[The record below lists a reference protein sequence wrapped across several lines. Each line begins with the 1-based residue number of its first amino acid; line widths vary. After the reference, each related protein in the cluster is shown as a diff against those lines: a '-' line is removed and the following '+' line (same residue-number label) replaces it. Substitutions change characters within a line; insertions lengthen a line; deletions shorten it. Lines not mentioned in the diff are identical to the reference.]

1 MCILCITHIQ
11 EFGLGARMSSN
22 VASAVVVAAIAAI
35 KLLPIGAAAYYTTC
49 GSAVH
54 ARARARGLGSTDTDR
69 PKREHRVGRIRSL
82 ALWNLHSAH

>member
-1 MCILCITHIQ
+1 
-11 EFGLGARMSSN
+11 MSSN

-35 KLLPIGAAAYYTTC
+35 KLLPIGAAAYYMPQ
-49 GSAVH
+49 
-54 ARARARGLGSTDTDR
+54 RAGAPCTRVRARGLGSTDTDR